1 MHSLTQKRKLFLMV
15 VYSFLYLMFEFCIP
29 WPDGIFLT
37 NISDSIAVLLYA
49 VFLNFYGKF

>member
-37 NISDSIAVLLYA
+37 NISDSIVVLLYA